1 MLAICIYSSFFDT
14 FFSELRCAQIF
25 CWKPSPVALELAA
38 AHKQSHQ
45 MQNPGQAAVLP
56 LSPSPWSISR
66 KRQAVTDG
74 PNPYK
79 FITAIFNLT
88 PLIFFAFATPV
99 AVNSAIW
106 GSILLIISGTDL
118 SLWSCTL
125 LPQALEPELR
135 CCCNCCN
142 GTELKACLKHSLYT
156 SFWYI
161 NATEETH
168 IPNRQWQQMLI
179 AQ

>member
-1 MLAICIYSSFFDT
+1 M
-14 FFSELRCAQIF
+14 
-25 CWKPSPVALELAA
+25 ALELAA

-74 PNPYK
+74 PNPYT

-118 SLWSCTL
+118 SL
-125 LPQALEPELR
+125 
-135 CCCNCCN
+135 
-142 GTELKACLKHSLYT
+142 
-156 SFWYI
+156 
-161 NATEETH
+161 
-168 IPNRQWQQMLI
+168 
-179 AQ
+179 

>member
-1 MLAICIYSSFFDT
+1 MLAIYIYSSFFDT
-14 FFSELRCAQIF
+14 CFSELRCAQIF
-25 CWKPSPVALELAA
+25 CWRPSPVALELAA

-45 MQNPGQAAVLP
+45 MQNPEQAAVLP
-56 LSPSPWSISR
+56 PSPSPWRISR

-74 PNPYK
+74 PNLYK

-88 PLIFFAFATPV
+88 PLIFFCLCHTCGSKFCHSGKHFANYLRHRSEPLKLHTASPGTGTRA
-99 AVNSAIW
+99 AV
-106 GSILLIISGTDL
+106 
-118 SLWSCTL
+118 
-125 LPQALEPELR
+125 ELH
-135 CCCNCCN
+135 CCN
-142 GTELKACLKHSLYT
+142 GPELKACLKHSLYT

-168 IPNRQWQQMLI
+168 IQNRQWQQMLI